1 MKKGLNI
8 LMMED
13 SPVDAELIRRLL
25 KKEYPDCRI
34 EQVAVKDLFLQ
45 RLEHELPDVILADN
59 SLPGF
64 DAREALLLVRG
75 RGMQIPF
82 IMVSGTMQ
90 EDYAVQVI
98 KEGAD
103 DYILKD
109 RLTRLPAA
117 IDTAIRQRNIEAEKA
132 VIQEKLVA
140 SEEKYRT
147 IVEQISDGM
156 LIMDP
161 DFYVLYANKTA
172 EALFELSPG
181 FLQGKSIIQV
191 FPQATGRAF
200 YKAFKEA
207 LDTGKNVYIEE
218 YSVVANRWLQA
229 SFYPSST
236 GVALFFRDIS
246 EQRRAEDEVRKGEER
261 YRILLER
268 MTDGFIILDKDWRT
282 LYINSAAEK
291 LFNRQTGDLL
301 GKLIPDEFPGSAER
315 EFVKGYAKA
324 VQSGEKQYV
333 EEYAPTIKRWLQA
346 NIYPTGD
353 GVAVFFRDITE
364 QKLAE
369 EEKKKADEKYQT
381 MLERISDG
389 FMVLDRDWKVLYLNA
404 AAEKLLQRP
413 PGYLPGKK
421 MQDEFPGALERPFFK
436 AYDEAMRTGS
446 NKYIEE
452 YSVSIHRWFQASIYP
467 SADGV
472 AVFFRD
478 VTEQRKAEEEMRKS
492 EEKYRNFIQRI
503 TDAFISLDN
512 NWCYTY
518 LNKQAGELIQ
528 RKPEELIGKNV
539 WAEFPDAM
547 FSATYNAFHQA
558 LKEQRYI
565 TNVDYF
571 APLDLW
577 QENHI
582 YPSEDGISV
591 FIRNITEKKKLE
603 IALQERQQKEQQQ
616 MIAAALE
623 AQEKERNAIAI
634 ELHDNVNQILVGTKI
649 VLSMLRDN
657 PQDPAAILKNSLD
670 NIELAINENRRIAH
684 ELVTPDMKRESLI
697 NQLVSLCDN
706 MLRQAGITPSIQ
718 HETYREELL
727 SEQQQL
733 AVYRI
738 AQEQCTN
745 IIKHAGATSVT
756 FTLSMEDRDFVF
768 SIADNGKGADPRKTN
783 TGIGLQSIRNR
794 ISVFGGSVSI
804 HTIPGQGFEL
814 EINMLAER

>member
-13 SPVDAELIRRLL
+13 SPVDAELIRRLI
-25 KKEYPDCRI
+25 KKEYPDSHI

-109 RLTRLPAA
+109 RLARLPAA
-117 IDTAIRQRNIEAEKA
+117 IETAIRQRNIEAEKA
-132 VIQEKLVA
+132 SIQAKLVS

-147 IVEQISDGM
+147 IMERISDGFF
-156 LIMDP
+156 IVDR
-161 DFYVLYANKTA
+161 DWGVIYANQTA
-172 EALFELSPG
+172 EKMFGKPVG
-181 FLQGKSIIQV
+181 YLQGKKMNEE
-191 FPQATGRAF
+191 FPQAIDRPFFNAYLRALETN
-200 YKAFKEA
+200 EA
-207 LDTGKNVYIEE
+207 VEVEE
-218 YSVVANRWLQA
+218 YSIVADRWMQA
-229 SFYPSST
+229 VMYPSEN
-236 GVALFFRDIS
+236 GAAIFIRDKTA
-246 EQRRAEDEVRKGEER
+246 QRK
-261 YRILLER
+261 
-268 MTDGFIILDKDWRT
+268 
-282 LYINSAAEK
+282 
-291 LFNRQTGDLL
+291 
-301 GKLIPDEFPGSAER
+301 
-315 EFVKGYAKA
+315 
-324 VQSGEKQYV
+324 
-333 EEYAPTIKRWLQA
+333 
-346 NIYPTGD
+346 
-353 GVAVFFRDITE
+353 
-364 QKLAE
+364 AE
-369 EEKKKADEKYQT
+369 EASRKSEEKYQT

-389 FMVLDRDWKVLYLNA
+389 FLVMDRNWVVKYINP

-421 MQDEFPGALERPFFK
+421 MQEEFPGALERPFFK
-436 AYDEAMRTGS
+436 AYDEALRTGN

-452 YSVSIHRWFQASIYP
+452 YSVSINRWFQASIYP
-467 SADGV
+467 SPDGV

-478 VTEQRKAEEEMRKS
+478 VTEQRKAEEEVRKG

-558 LKEQRYI
+558 LKEQKY
-565 TNVDYF
+565 TSNVDYF

-804 HTIPGQGFEL
+804 HTNPGQGFEL

>member
-1 MKKGLNI
+1 
-8 LMMED
+8 ME
-13 SPVDAELIRRLL
+13 R
-25 KKEYPDCRI
+25 
-34 EQVAVKDLFLQ
+34 
-45 RLEHELPDVILADN
+45 
-59 SLPGF
+59 
-64 DAREALLLVRG
+64 
-75 RGMQIPF
+75 
-82 IMVSGTMQ
+82 
-90 EDYAVQVI
+90 
-98 KEGAD
+98 
-103 DYILKD
+103 
-109 RLTRLPAA
+109 
-117 IDTAIRQRNIEAEKA
+117 
-132 VIQEKLVA
+132 
-140 SEEKYRT
+140 
-147 IVEQISDGM
+147 ISDGF
-156 LIMDP
+156 LIVDR
-161 DFYVLYANKTA
+161 DWGVIYANQTA
-172 EALFELSPG
+172 EKML
-181 FLQGKSIIQV
+181 GKPV
-191 FPQATGRAF
+191 GYLLGKKMNEEFPQAVDRPFFNAYLWALETN
-200 YKAFKEA
+200 EA
-207 LDTGKNVYIEE
+207 VEVKE
-218 YSVVANRWLQA
+218 YSIVADRWMQA
-229 SFYPSST
+229 MMYPSEN
-236 GVALFFRDIS
+236 GAAIFIRDKTA
-246 EQRRAEDEVRKGEER
+246 QRK
-261 YRILLER
+261 
-268 MTDGFIILDKDWRT
+268 
-282 LYINSAAEK
+282 
-291 LFNRQTGDLL
+291 
-301 GKLIPDEFPGSAER
+301 
-315 EFVKGYAKA
+315 
-324 VQSGEKQYV
+324 
-333 EEYAPTIKRWLQA
+333 
-346 NIYPTGD
+346 
-353 GVAVFFRDITE
+353 
-364 QKLAE
+364 AE
-369 EEKKKADEKYQT
+369 EASRKSEEKYQT

-389 FMVLDRDWKVLYLNA
+389 FMVLDRDWVVLYINP
-404 AAEKLLQRP
+404 AAENLLQRP
-413 PGYLPGKK
+413 PGYLHGKK
-421 MQDEFPGALERPFFK
+421 MQEEFPGALDRPFFK
-436 AYDEAMRTGS
+436 AYDEALRTGN

-452 YSVSIHRWFQASIYP
+452 YSASIHRWFQASIYP
-467 SADGV
+467 SPDGV

-478 VTEQRKAEEEMRKS
+478 VTEQRKAEEEVRKG

-745 IIKHAGATSVT
+745 IIKHAGAISVT
-756 FTLSMEDRDFVF
+756 FTLRMEDRDFVF
-768 SIADNGKGADPRKTN
+768 SISDNGKGADPRRTN

-804 HTIPGQGFEL
+804 HTNPGQGFEL

>member
-13 SPVDAELIRRLL
+13 SPVDAELIRRLI
-25 KKEYPDCRI
+25 KKEYPDSHI

-109 RLTRLPAA
+109 RLARLPAA
-117 IDTAIRQRNIEAEKA
+117 IETAIRQRNIEAEKA
-132 VIQEKLVA
+132 SIQAKLVS

-147 IVEQISDGM
+147 IMERISDGFF
-156 LIMDP
+156 IVDR
-161 DFYVLYANKTA
+161 DWGVIYANQTA
-172 EALFELSPG
+172 EKMFGKPVG
-181 FLQGKSIIQV
+181 YLQGKKMNEE
-191 FPQATGRAF
+191 FPQAIDRPFFNAYLRALETN
-200 YKAFKEA
+200 EA
-207 LDTGKNVYIEE
+207 VEVEE
-218 YSVVANRWLQA
+218 YSIVADRWMQA
-229 SFYPSST
+229 VMYPSEN
-236 GVALFFRDIS
+236 GAAIFIRDKTA
-246 EQRRAEDEVRKGEER
+246 QRK
-261 YRILLER
+261 
-268 MTDGFIILDKDWRT
+268 
-282 LYINSAAEK
+282 
-291 LFNRQTGDLL
+291 
-301 GKLIPDEFPGSAER
+301 
-315 EFVKGYAKA
+315 
-324 VQSGEKQYV
+324 
-333 EEYAPTIKRWLQA
+333 
-346 NIYPTGD
+346 
-353 GVAVFFRDITE
+353 
-364 QKLAE
+364 AE
-369 EEKKKADEKYQT
+369 EASRKSEEKYQT

-389 FMVLDRDWKVLYLNA
+389 FLVMDRNWVVKYINP

-421 MQDEFPGALERPFFK
+421 MQEEFPGALERPFFK
-436 AYDEAMRTGS
+436 AYDEALRTGN

-467 SADGV
+467 SPDGV

-478 VTEQRKAEEEMRKS
+478 VTEQRKAEEEVRKG

-558 LKEQRYI
+558 LKEQKY
-565 TNVDYF
+565 TSNVDYF

-756 FTLSMEDRDFVF
+756 FTLRMEDRDFVF
-768 SIADNGKGADPRKTN
+768 SISDNGKGADPRRTN

-804 HTIPGQGFEL
+804 HTNPGQGFEL

>member
-1 MKKGLNI
+1 
-8 LMMED
+8 MMED
-13 SPVDAELIRRLL
+13 SPVDAELIRRLI
-25 KKEYPDCRI
+25 KKEYPDSHI

-109 RLTRLPAA
+109 RLARLPAA
-117 IDTAIRQRNIEAEKA
+117 IETAIRQRNIEAEKA
-132 VIQEKLVA
+132 SIQAKLVS

-147 IVEQISDGM
+147 IMERISDGFF
-156 LIMDP
+156 IVDR
-161 DFYVLYANKTA
+161 DWGVIYANQTA
-172 EALFELSPG
+172 EKMFGKPVG
-181 FLQGKSIIQV
+181 YLQGKKMNEE
-191 FPQATGRAF
+191 FPQAIDRPFFNAYLRALETN
-200 YKAFKEA
+200 EA
-207 LDTGKNVYIEE
+207 VEVEE
-218 YSVVANRWLQA
+218 YSIVADRWMQA
-229 SFYPSST
+229 VMYPSEN
-236 GVALFFRDIS
+236 GAAIFIRDKTA
-246 EQRRAEDEVRKGEER
+246 QRK
-261 YRILLER
+261 
-268 MTDGFIILDKDWRT
+268 
-282 LYINSAAEK
+282 
-291 LFNRQTGDLL
+291 
-301 GKLIPDEFPGSAER
+301 
-315 EFVKGYAKA
+315 
-324 VQSGEKQYV
+324 
-333 EEYAPTIKRWLQA
+333 
-346 NIYPTGD
+346 
-353 GVAVFFRDITE
+353 
-364 QKLAE
+364 AE
-369 EEKKKADEKYQT
+369 EASRKSEEKYQT

-389 FMVLDRDWKVLYLNA
+389 FLVMDRNWVVKYINP

-421 MQDEFPGALERPFFK
+421 MQEEFPGALERPFFK
-436 AYDEAMRTGS
+436 AYDEALRTGN

-467 SADGV
+467 SPDGV

-478 VTEQRKAEEEMRKS
+478 VTEQRKAEEEVRKG

-528 RKPEELIGKNV
+528 RRPEELIGKNV

-558 LKEQRYI
+558 LKEQKY
-565 TNVDYF
+565 TSNVDYF

-657 PQDPAAILKNSLD
+657 PQDPAAILKNSLE

-756 FTLSMEDRDFVF
+756 FTLRMEDRDFVF
-768 SIADNGKGADPRKTN
+768 SISDNGKGADPRRTN

-804 HTIPGQGFEL
+804 HTNPGQGFEL